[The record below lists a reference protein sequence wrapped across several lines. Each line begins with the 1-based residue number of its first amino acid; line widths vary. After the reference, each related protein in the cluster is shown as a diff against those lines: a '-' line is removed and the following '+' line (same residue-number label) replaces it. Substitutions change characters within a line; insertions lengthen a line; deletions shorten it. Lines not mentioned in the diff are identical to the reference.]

1 MTSHLGVMIL
11 LAACLAVVFGVLL
24 RDDGTEQWRLSMRI
38 FVALVV
44 GAYLLGWIMYFAF
57 G

>member
-11 LAACLAVVFGVLL
+11 LGACLAVVFGVLL
-24 RDDGTEQWRLSMRI
+24 RDEGADQWRLSVRI
-38 FVALVV
+38 FVALVG
-44 GAYLLGWIMYFAF
+44 GAYLLGWIMSFAF

>member
-24 RDDGTEQWRLSMRI
+24 RDDGAGQWRLSMRI
-38 FVALVV
+38 FVALVG
-44 GAYLLGWIMYFAF
+44 GAYLLGWVMYFAF

>member
-24 RDDGTEQWRLSMRI
+24 RDDGAQQWRLAVRI
-38 FVALVV
+38 FVALAG
-44 GAYLLGWIMYFAF
+44 GAYLLGWVMYFTF

>member
-24 RDDGTEQWRLSMRI
+24 RDEGADQGRLSVRI
-38 FVALVV
+38 FVALVG
-44 GAYLLGWIMYFAF
+44 GAYLLGWIMSFAF

>member
-11 LAACLAVVFGVLL
+11 LAACLGAVFGMLL
-24 RDDGTEQWRLSMRI
+24 RDEWREQWRLGARI
-38 FVALVV
+38 FAALTG
-44 GAYLLGWIMYFAF
+44 GAYLLGWIMYLAF

>member
-24 RDDGTEQWRLSMRI
+24 RDDGRQQWQLAVRI
-38 FVALVV
+38 FVSLTG
-44 GAYLLGWIMYFAF
+44 GAYLLGWVMYFAF

>member
-1 MTSHLGVMIL
+1 MTTHLGVMIL
-11 LAACLAVVFGVLL
+11 FAAAVSTVFGVLL
-24 RDDGTEQWRLSMRI
+24 REEPNAQYRLGGRI

-44 GAYLLGWIMYFAF
+44 GAYALGWVMYFAF

>member
-11 LAACLAVVFGVLL
+11 LAACVAAVFGVLL
-24 RDDGTEQWRLSMRI
+24 RDEGRQQWRLAVRI
-38 FVALVV
+38 FVALAG
-44 GAYLLGWIMYFAF
+44 GAYLVGWVMYFAF

>member
-11 LAACLAVVFGVLL
+11 LAVCLATVFGVLL
-24 RDDGTEQWRLSMRI
+24 RDDGRQQWQLAVRI
-38 FVALVV
+38 FVALTG
-44 GAYLLGWIMYFAF
+44 GAYLVGWVMYFAF

>member
-1 MTSHLGVMIL
+1 MTSHLGVMVL

-24 RDDGTEQWRLSMRI
+24 RDDPQRQWRLSSRI
-38 FVALVV
+38 FVALVG
-44 GAYLLGWIMYFAF
+44 GAYLLGWIMYIVF